1 MYYQIHEL
9 QDFSRFQHLLTK
21 SHMYSYISKNPIVI
35 LTMISRSAF
44 TMDTFV
50 LMELHCPTAHSNME
64 TVCIIPRL
72 NMVVIQKSESLIFDI
87 NWNAE
92 EWLQHWYT
100 AQFKQLQLLVSTYKF
115 RSAFPRRKGD
125 GIPRQLIF
133 RCKISANATQNIK
146 VHAVVLIRK
155 NV

>member
-44 TMDTFV
+44 TMVTFV

-92 EWLQHWYT
+92 E
-100 AQFKQLQLLVSTYKF
+100 
-115 RSAFPRRKGD
+115 
-125 GIPRQLIF
+125 
-133 RCKISANATQNIK
+133 
-146 VHAVVLIRK
+146 
-155 NV
+155 